1 MNIYSISEAA
11 EKLGISIPILRRE
24 ISKKKLTGRKF
35 GGRVYIIDSDLEAY
49 VRNCSTNP
57 DSDDYILDQL
67 FNGGSANG

>member
-11 EKLGISIPILRRE
+11 EKLGVSIPILRRE

-57 DSDDYILDQL
+57 DSDDYVLDQL

>member
-57 DSDDYILDQL
+57 DSDDYVLDQL
-67 FNGGSANG
+67 FNGGSVNG

>member
-49 VRNCSTNP
+49 GKNCSTNP
-57 DSDDYILDQL
+57 DSDDYVLDQL

>member
-11 EKLGISIPILRRE
+11 EKLGVSIPILRRE
-24 ISKKKLTGRKF
+24 ICKKKLTGRKF

-57 DSDDYILDQL
+57 DSDDYVVEQL
-67 FNGGSANG
+67 FNGGSTNG

>member
-11 EKLGISIPILRRE
+11 EKLGVSIPILRRE

-57 DSDDYILDQL
+57 DSEDFVVEQL